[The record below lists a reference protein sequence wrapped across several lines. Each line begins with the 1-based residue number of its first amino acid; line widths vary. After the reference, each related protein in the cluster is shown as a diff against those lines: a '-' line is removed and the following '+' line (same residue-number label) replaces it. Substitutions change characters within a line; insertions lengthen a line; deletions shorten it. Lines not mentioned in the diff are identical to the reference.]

1 MEASSTAITLI
12 DTNTPSS
19 ELEYGQLGP
28 PLKPLRVNMPPPPR
42 HRGIIS
48 PNPSSGDS
56 GASSLKPSAH
66 SASQPP
72 PLPTRRAT
80 GIESTGIASSYVGDC
95 ASVTMSSHDRK
106 SVGTSRL
113 PPPPTRTIAL
123 GDKLPPPRRPP
134 TPESEDDSGEE
145 DDPKANGVDSMPDTT
160 TSSRKPPVLQFRSA
174 EWIEPKIHV
183 HPHSGTFV
191 ASGSNVVVGH
201 GEKIKIYDLS
211 MAETP
216 VLALDTKDLRVKDA
230 KVTCMEFR
238 PTAVKADRGVLLW
251 IGMKEGHLFEI
262 DVRTGSV
269 IAAKHVAHPH
279 PITHIFRYGRSMI
292 TLDEGGKMLIF
303 SPGEDGEDIS
313 LQYTQPRVV
322 RVTEKQ
328 DFAKLLDGKLW
339 TAARTEHQSHGYQRC
354 PIIRVY
360 DIFNPEITT
369 GRSLLPTEH
378 VGSVTS
384 ATIIPSQRD
393 FVYIGHEEGYI
404 SIWSLRTDDDH
415 PKCIEVVR
423 VATSDVLCVEGV
435 NDRLWA
441 GARNGMISA
450 YDVSQKPWL
459 VTNSW
464 DAHPKWPVLKM
475 SVNCSAIERN
485 GKLCVVSVGRDECLK
500 MWDGLLG
507 SAWIGL
513 SFLLFHSHSA
523 V

>member
-1 MEASSTAITLI
+1 MEATSTSIIETI
-12 DTNTPSS
+12 PPSS
-19 ELEYGQLGP
+19 ELEHSQLGLP
-28 PLKPLRVNMPPPPR
+28 IKQLRVNIAPPPR
-42 HRGIIS
+42 HHSIL
-48 PNPSSGDS
+48 SSGDS
-56 GASSLKPSAH
+56 GASPLKLSAH
-66 SASQPP
+66 PASQPP
-72 PLPTRRAT
+72 PLPTRRVT
-80 GIESTGIASSYVGDC
+80 GAELTGIASSHPSDC
-95 ASVTMSSHDRK
+95 LSTGIGSHDRK
-106 SVGTSRL
+106 PVGISKL

-145 DDPKANGVDSMPDTT
+145 DDPKANSVDNMPDTL
-160 TSSRKPPVLQFRSA
+160 TSSRRPPVFHFHSV
-174 EWIEPKIHV
+174 ESDEHKIHV
-183 HPHSGTFV
+183 PPHTGTFV

-201 GEKIKIYDLS
+201 SEKIKVYDLS
-211 MAETP
+211 VANVPILMLE
-216 VLALDTKDLRVKDA
+216 TKDLKVKDA

-238 PTAVKADRGVLLW
+238 PTAVKADRGALLW

-279 PITHIFRYGRSMI
+279 PISHMFRYGQSMI
-292 TLDEGGKMLIF
+292 TLDEGGKMLVF

-313 LQYTQPRVV
+313 LQYTQPRIV
-322 RVTEKQ
+322 RVTEKS

-339 TAARTEHQSHGYQRC
+339 TAARTEHQSHGHQRC

-360 DIFNPEITT
+360 DIFNPAVTT

-384 ATIIPSQRD
+384 ATIVPSQQD

-404 SIWSLRTDDDH
+404 SVWSLRTGDDY
-415 PKCIEVVR
+415 PRCIEIVR
-423 VATSDVLCVEGV
+423 VASSDVLCVEGV

-441 GARNGMISA
+441 GARNGMISV

-464 DAHPKWPVLKM
+464 DAHPEWPVLKL
-475 SVNCSAIERN
+475 SVNCTAIERD
-485 GKLCVVSVGRDECLK
+485 GKLCVVSVGRDGCLK

-507 SAWIGL
+507 DAWIGL
-513 SFLLFHSHSA
+513 LFLYPSPA
-523 V
+523 I

>member
-1 MEASSTAITLI
+1 
-12 DTNTPSS
+12 
-19 ELEYGQLGP
+19 
-28 PLKPLRVNMPPPPR
+28 
-42 HRGIIS
+42 
-48 PNPSSGDS
+48 
-56 GASSLKPSAH
+56 
-66 SASQPP
+66 
-72 PLPTRRAT
+72 LPTRRAT
-80 GIESTGIASSYVGDC
+80 GAELTGGASSHPSDCASTGIG
-95 ASVTMSSHDRK
+95 SHDRK
-106 SVGTSRL
+106 PVGISKL

-145 DDPKANGVDSMPDTT
+145 DDPKANSVDSMPDTM
-160 TSSRKPPVLQFRSA
+160 TSSRRPPVLHFHSVESDEHR
-174 EWIEPKIHV
+174 IHV
-183 HPHSGTFV
+183 HAHSGTSV

-201 GEKIKIYDLS
+201 GEKIKVYDLS
-211 MAETP
+211 VANVPIFM
-216 VLALDTKDLRVKDA
+216 LDTKDWKVKDA

-238 PTAVKADRGVLLW
+238 PTAVKADRGALLW

-279 PITHIFRYGRSMI
+279 PISHMFRYGQSMI
-292 TLDEGGKMLIF
+292 TLDEGGKMLVF

-313 LQYTQPRVV
+313 LQYTQPRIV
-322 RVTEKQ
+322 RVTEKS
-328 DFAKLLDGKLW
+328 DFAKILDGKLW
-339 TAARTEHQSHGYQRC
+339 IATRTEHQSHGHQRC

-360 DIFNPEITT
+360 DIFNPAVTT

-384 ATIIPSQRD
+384 ATIVPSQQD

-404 SIWSLRTDDDH
+404 SMWSLCTGDDY
-415 PKCIEVVR
+415 PRCIEIVR
-423 VATSDVLCVEGV
+423 VANSDVLCVEGV

-441 GARNGMISA
+441 GARNGMISV

-464 DAHPKWPVLKM
+464 DAHSELPVLKL
-475 SVNCSAIERN
+475 SVNCTAIERD

-507 SAWIGL
+507 AAWTG
-513 SFLLFHSHSA
+513 LLFLYSSP
-523 V
+523 VI